1 MYFNSDKNDTN
12 IDNEFKQQ
20 KNILS
25 TSSKKINKYI
35 FLIIIPIIVILL
47 IAMIY
52 FFANRELPTYLTLD
66 GEEIITIYQGSDY
79 IEPGYKAYNSKD
91 EDLSSNVEIKST
103 LNTDKVGEYEI
114 IYTLGDISKV
124 RKINVIAKSASY
136 TYIYLKTVNNSVNVY
151 LKVGEKYT
159 EPGYQVFN
167 SEGLDL
173 TSQVKVTGS
182 VDTSKRGNYKLTYS
196 VVDPNNVTVSA
207 SRTVIVMDTEIS
219 LSLNNE
225 NYTNGKVSIN
235 AMVTDNYFDYMILP
249 NNTKITQST
258 YIYDV
263 SENGTYKFIVYN
275 KKGTKKEASI
285 EVKNINKTVP
295 TGSCSGSYK
304 DEVST
309 INITA
314 TDDIGISKYMING
327 VSYTQNK
334 ITLTGELE
342 KVNIT
347 IYDKAGN
354 TKNISCN
361 LEDKNEVII
370 SDKSITFSYKYIK
383 DGSPMPYALYTP
395 SSVNDS
401 KKPIPLI
408 IWLHGSGEVGSSESA
423 FKNSGLLKVLS
434 NWSLDGFNA
443 YVICPHLS
451 GSGYSSSWQPSTI
464 QNKLYSLIDKF
475 VKENN
480 INTDKIILTG
490 HSLGGIGV
498 LYTAYQRPNFY
509 SALVVMSGY
518 DPGVDI
524 STLKHI
530 PTRGYSEYIS
540 FMNNKFQS
548 TFGSENYYQL
558 NTSHGNVPNAALNM
572 DENNDNK
579 SDLVE
584 WMLTQQK

>member
-173 TSQVKVTGS
+173 TSKVKVTGS

-285 EVKNINKTVP
+285 EVKNINKTAP

-342 KVNIT
+342 KVNII

-361 LEDKNEVII
+361 LEDKNPKVKDDII
-370 SDKSITFSYKYIK
+370 YTQERYHDNSINGIRYILYNQIDSRWASVKYPSGSTIGDIGCMITSVAVVSSAYDTSITPKTVFDSYRHNYPYDGINGLAGNGFDCEKISAYNSK
-383 DGSPMPYALYTP
+383 DKILSSLASGKVVVIMAYGKNKNGASRFTSSQHYMALLDYKDNQIFIGN
-395 SSVNDS
+395 SYS
-401 KKPIPLI
+401 
-408 IWLHGSGEVGSSESA
+408 
-423 FKNSGLLKVLS
+423 NSGYGRSGWYDKDTVLTS
-434 NWSLDGFNA
+434 VQEVN
-443 YVICPHLS
+443 ICTPT
-451 GSGYSSSWQPSTI
+451 Q
-464 QNKLYSLIDKF
+464 SLIDKF
-475 VKENN
+475 N
-480 INTDKIILTG
+480 
-490 HSLGGIGV
+490 
-498 LYTAYQRPNFY
+498 
-509 SALVVMSGY
+509 
-518 DPGVDI
+518 
-524 STLKHI
+524 
-530 PTRGYSEYIS
+530 
-540 FMNNKFQS
+540 
-548 TFGSENYYQL
+548 
-558 NTSHGNVPNAALNM
+558 
-572 DENNDNK
+572 
-579 SDLVE
+579 
-584 WMLTQQK
+584 

>member
-342 KVNIT
+342 KVNII

-354 TKNISCN
+354 AKNISCN
-361 LEDKNEVII
+361 LEDKNPKVKDDII
-370 SDKSITFSYKYIK
+370 YTQERYHDNSINGIRYILYNQSDPRWN
-383 DGSPMPYALYTP
+383 DMLY
-395 SSVNDS
+395 
-401 KKPIPLI
+401 
-408 IWLHGSGEVGSSESA
+408 
-423 FKNSGLLKVLS
+423 
-434 NWSLDGFNA
+434 
-443 YVICPHLS
+443 S
-451 GSGYSSSWQPSTI
+451 GSNTFGY
-464 QNKLYSLIDKF
+464 
-475 VKENN
+475 
-480 INTDKIILTG
+480 
-490 HSLGGIGV
+490 GGCVGTSV
-498 LYTAYQRPNFY
+498 A
-509 SALVVMSGY
+509 VVMSAY
-518 DPGVDI
+518 DNTFKPTDVPP
-524 STLKHI
+524 KHRHAYPSNTI
-530 PTRGYSEYIS
+530 NSLSDESFSCNIDYNRANQAYIKNVLSQGKIVIIEVTGPKAGGYSKFTGRYHEMALIDYDKKNDRIFVGNAYATYTYGRNGWFDATEVLTS
-540 FMNNKFQS
+540 VNALHICTPSQELINKF
-548 TFGSENYYQL
+548 
-558 NTSHGNVPNAALNM
+558 
-572 DENNDNK
+572 K
-579 SDLVE
+579 
-584 WMLTQQK
+584 